1 MDTSGSDYYT
11 YLSVWTGPRGALQ
24 SVGCSGLG
32 TSRFS
37 ATAGQ
42 TYHIAISGDG
52 EGGILS
58 LAARLAPPP
67 PANDELT
74 DAKRVGRQLP
84 FKHEVDTSEASFATT
99 DPKCGGRRASVW
111 YSIQRQKTRRLQIDT
126 LKSDYDTA
134 LSVYTMANGVLTSV
148 VCNDDAARSS
158 QSRVR
163 VQLKAGKTYFV
174 MVTARRGGGSL
185 VLRVK
190 DAPRPFHVRLHIG
203 RGHVNKVTGQAIVR
217 GTIRCNRSSDVYL
230 TASIVQAVGRH
241 VVSSFFSRSL
251 PCHGLTTWRAKFGSH
266 RSFQSGAAKVSAR
279 VISSKFDKHDI
290 AAKVVHL

>member
-1 MDTSGSDYYT
+1 
-11 YLSVWTGPRGALQ
+11 LEQVRCA
-24 SVGCSGLG
+24 GLG
-32 TSRFS
+32 ASRFS
-37 ATAGQ
+37 ATAGE
-42 TYHIAISGDG
+42 TYHIAVSGGG

-99 DPKCGGRRASVW
+99 DPQCGGRRASVW
-111 YSIQRQKTRRLQIDT
+111 YSIRRQKARRLQIDT

-134 LSVYTMANGVLTSV
+134 LSVYTKANGVLTSL

-163 VQLKAGKTYFV
+163 VQLKARKTYFI
-174 MVTARRGGGSL
+174 MVTARRAGGNL

-190 DAPRPFHVRLHIG
+190 DAPRPFHVMLHIG
-203 RGHVNKVTGQAIVR
+203 RGHANKVTGQAIIR
-217 GTIRCNRSSDVYL
+217 GTIRCNRASDVYL
-230 TASIVQAVGRH
+230 SASIVQAVGRH
-241 VVSSFFSRSL
+241 VVSGFFSRNL
-251 PCHGLTTWRAKFGSH
+251 RCHGVTTWKAKFGSN
-266 RSFQSGAAKVSAR
+266 RAFRSGAAKVSAK
-279 VISSKFDKHDI
+279 VVSSKFDKHDL